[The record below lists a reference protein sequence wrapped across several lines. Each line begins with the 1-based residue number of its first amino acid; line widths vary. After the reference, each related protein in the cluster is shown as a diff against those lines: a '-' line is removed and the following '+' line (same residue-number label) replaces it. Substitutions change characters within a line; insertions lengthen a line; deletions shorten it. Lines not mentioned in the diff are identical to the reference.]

1 MTQVS
6 RFWDGVAV
14 GDATLAPYDAA
25 TEFAR
30 VMQSVSGAGGVA
42 TNQSA
47 VFRGELNELAVTGA
61 ATPVSI
67 NTGRAITAGTWY
79 ENDAASTVAIPTPAA
94 LTRIDRIVLRKDWSA
109 AVQTVRITRIAGAE
123 GGAAPGLTQVWGT
136 TWDEPLAQ
144 VSIDI
149 AGVITLTDQRQFV
162 GNNAGAG
169 AGSTTGQVLN
179 WNGTNA
185 TWTSQLAPPL
195 GSVGAP
201 TYSFVGD
208 LNTGMWS
215 SAADTIVWSTGG
227 VISATLG
234 STGVFTVGAT
244 ANTIGLLVASNAD
257 ATTVATSV
265 IPQLLIV
272 NSNGT
277 ANNWSMIGFGQTSG
291 DSGGAMIGGLHVSHT
306 GGSREYAL
314 AFFTA
319 VAGGTTTERIRIT
332 GAGLVGIN
340 QTTNTFMTQ
349 GVTIQQGGADNEIL
363 AFKSSDVAHG
373 MTGLA
378 ETDTYVHWIKYHATN
393 GGVSS
398 TAFSSSVI
406 AYELVGAATTGDATK
421 SIFAS
426 GAINLVGALKAGTSY
441 GAMGATDNILIIGV
455 TGGAQFIFQSDGTSY
470 ENVGTAWV
478 NYDEYDDVAL
488 LTDLSIAA
496 SRADDAIH
504 QRFASFLRYSPEM
517 LQAMDLIHFNADG
530 HHFANRS
537 KIQMA
542 LIGASRQLGDRVTTL
557 ERENQELRNALALA

>member
-1 MTQVS
+1 MTQQS
-6 RFWDGVAV
+6 KFWDGTTV

-47 VFRGELNELAVTGA
+47 VFRGELNELAATGA

-201 TYSFVGD
+201 TYSYVGD

-215 SAADTIVWSTGG
+215 PAADTIAWSTGG
-227 VISATLG
+227 VERARIDSAGNLG
-234 STGVFTVGAT
+234 VGT
-244 ANTIGLLVASNAD
+244 TFSNA
-257 ATTVATSV
+257 
-265 IPQLLIV
+265 
-272 NSNGT
+272 
-277 ANNWSMIGFGQTSG
+277 
-291 DSGGAMIGGLHVSHT
+291 
-306 GGSREYAL
+306 
-314 AFFTA
+314 
-319 VAGGTTTERIRIT
+319 
-332 GAGLVGIN
+332 
-340 QTTNTFMTQ
+340 FMTT
-349 GVTIQQGGADNEIL
+349 GLTIQQGGNDNEIL
-363 AFKSSDVAHG
+363 ALKSTDVSHG
-373 MTGLA
+373 MTTIT
-378 ETDTYVHWIKYHATN
+378 ETDTYATFKKAN
-393 GGVSS
+393 ATQGGLDLIGLSGGATHGIALITAQTTPDTTKS
-398 TAFSSSVI
+398 TAAEAAGI
-406 AYELVGAATTGDATK
+406 AIGYLKSGTTVG
-421 SIFAS
+421 
-426 GAINLVGALKAGTSY
+426 N
-441 GAMGATDNILIIGV
+441 MGATDNIFLLRNGSN
-455 TGGAQFIFQSDGTSY
+455 ARFIFQGDGTSY
-470 ENVGTAWV
+470 EDVGTAWV
-478 NYDEYDDVAL
+478 NYDDHNDVEL

-504 QRFASFLRYSPEM
+504 KRFASFLRYSPEM

-557 ERENQELRNALALA
+557 ERENQELRNMLALA

>member
-201 TYSFVGD
+201 TYSYVGD

-215 SAADTIVWSTGG
+215 PGADIIAWSTGG
-227 VISATLG
+227 AERGRFDALGNFGASANGIGGASSVNLSPTYNGAGTYTGGTRPALVLVGTG
-234 STGVFTVGAT
+234 STVRGSIQADTPNGALQISCET
-244 ANTIGLLVASNAD
+244 NHVINFLQNAGTLR
-257 ATTVATSV
+257 AQITTSGS
-265 IPQLLIV
+265 LLI
-272 NSNGT
+272 
-277 ANNWSMIGFGQTSG
+277 
-291 DSGGAMIGGLHVSHT
+291 GGI
-306 GGSREYAL
+306 
-314 AFFTA
+314 
-319 VAGGTTTERIRIT
+319 
-332 GAGLVGIN
+332 
-340 QTTNTFMTQ
+340 TTNAFMTQ
-349 GVTIQQGGADNEIL
+349 GITIQQGGDDNEIL
-363 AFKSSDVAHG
+363 ALKSTDVAHG
-373 MTGLA
+373 MTTA
-378 ETDTYVHWIKYHATN
+378 TETDSFATFKKSDASAGGLLIAGYN
-393 GGVSS
+393 GLGLVSAGVTIVGAVTTEDTTKSTASYGAAYLSGVKKSGTTTAQMSS
-398 TAFSSSVI
+398 TANAVIFGDGSV
-406 AYELVGAATTGDATK
+406 TR
-421 SIFAS
+421 
-426 GAINLVGALKAGTSY
+426 
-441 GAMGATDNILIIGV
+441 
-455 TGGAQFIFQSDGTSY
+455 FIFRADGTSY
-470 ENVGTAWV
+470 EDVGTAWT
-478 NYDEYDDVAL
+478 NYDEHDDVAL

-517 LQAMDLIHFNADG
+517 LQAMDLIHFNDDG

-542 LIGASRQLGDRVTTL
+542 LIGASRQLGDRVTAL
-557 ERENQELRNALALA
+557 ERENQELRNMLAIT